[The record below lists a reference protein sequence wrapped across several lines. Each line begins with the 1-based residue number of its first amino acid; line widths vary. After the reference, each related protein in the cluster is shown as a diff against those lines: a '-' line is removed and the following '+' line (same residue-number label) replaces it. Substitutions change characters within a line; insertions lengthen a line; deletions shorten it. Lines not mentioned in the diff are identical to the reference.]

1 MNHIAVDSS
10 QIASIAHDPAKG
22 IMQVL
27 FRRGGLYEYTDVSA
41 QEFSAVANPNGIHK
55 GSVGTAFFA
64 TIKGKK
70 PFTKLG
76 ESLDGVAPQAAP
88 EPAPRIEKSSL
99 DAAPAPAPVSGK
111 NSNGGS
117 AGSGSP
123 DSHTPALPDPLPP
136 EVALVQSKSSS
147 LATQALEIKV
157 TDTDTQTLAADML
170 ITVAAMATEIE
181 STFKPMKEAAYKAHR
196 VICQQETNLR
206 APLLSAELALKSQI
220 AGYVTEQNRIA
231 SSAEEA
237 ARKEQRRIAE
247 VQAQAAS
254 VDQAIDQAIDLE
266 ARGNPEAAAAVLASP
281 APVAPAYIAPA
292 AVQPNIA
299 TTRGVT
305 TRQDWDF
312 RITDF
317 NLIPREYLLINETA
331 IRSAGKNTQGRVKI
345 AGVEFFPKTVVA
357 TSRRG

>member
-76 ESLDGVAPQAAP
+76 ESLDGVAP
-88 EPAPRIEKSSL
+88 
-99 DAAPAPAPVSGK
+99 APVSGK

-147 LATQALEIKV
+147 LATQALEIMV

-299 TTRGVT
+299 ATRGVT

-317 NLIPREYLLINETA
+317 NLIPREYMLINETA
-331 IRSAGKNTQGRVKI
+331 IRAAGKNTQGRIKI
-345 AGVEFFPKTVVA
+345 TGVEFFPKTIVA